1 VPRKGSD
8 TPDVTR
14 LGALGELTPA
24 HFAMVMATGIV
35 SLTAQL
41 FGMPSVSRGLFVL
54 NVLLYGALCALTGLR
69 LALEPRPFL
78 AGITDHARGPVFF
91 TAVAGTSVL
100 ASQFVV
106 LSGDYRIA
114 GALGL
119 LALALW
125 IVLTYAIFAGLT
137 IAPSKPPL
145 DEGIG
150 GGWLLAVVATQSIA
164 VVGALLAPQAGSAS
178 IALDFLALA
187 MWLAAGMLYIW
198 IMALIFYRYTFFPFA
213 PADLTP
219 PYWINMGAM
228 AISTLAGA
236 LLIRNAAHTAFLAS
250 LEPFLKGFT
259 VFYWASGSWWIP
271 LLAVLA
277 FWRYVWRRFPLKY
290 DPLYWGAVFPLGMY
304 AAATEEMI
312 DTMHLEFL
320 EWLAHLFAYLAL
332 AAWVIAFAGFA
343 LDLVRRS
350 RSPVHPEES
359 R

>member
-1 VPRKGSD
+1 MPR
-8 TPDVTR
+8 R
-14 LGALGELTPA
+14 LRALGELTPA
-24 HFAMVMATGIV
+24 HFAMIMATGIV
-35 SLTAQL
+35 SLAAQL
-41 FGMPSVSRGLFVL
+41 FGMPGVSRVLFLL
-54 NVLLYGALCALTGLR
+54 NVLLYAALCALTALR
-69 LALEPRPFL
+69 LAFDPRQFL
-78 AGITDHARGPVFF
+78 GGITDHARGPVFF

-100 ASQFVV
+100 ASQFAV
-106 LSGDYRIA
+106 LEADYRIA

-164 VVGALLAPQAGSAS
+164 VVGALLAPQSERAGL
-178 IALDFLALA
+178 ALDFLALA

-236 LLIRNAAHTAFLAS
+236 LLIRNTAHAPFLAS

-312 DTMHLEFL
+312 VTMHLEFL
-320 EWLAHLFAYLAL
+320 EWLPHLFAYLAL
-332 AAWVIAFAGFA
+332 VAWAVAFVGFA
-343 LDLVRRS
+343 LDLMRRS
-350 RSPVHPEES
+350 RAAA
-359 R
+359 RA

>member
-1 VPRKGSD
+1 
-8 TPDVTR
+8 VTR
-14 LGALGELTPA
+14 LGALCELTPA

-35 SLTAQL
+35 SLAAQL
-41 FGMPSVSRGLFVL
+41 FGMPGVSRALFVL
-54 NVLLYGALCALTGLR
+54 NVLVYVALCALTALR
-69 LALEPRPFL
+69 LVLEPRAFL

-100 ASQFVV
+100 ASQFAV
-106 LSGDYRIA
+106 LRADYRTA
-114 GALGL
+114 AALGV
-119 LALALW
+119 LALVLW
-125 IVLTYAIFAGLT
+125 VVLTYAIFAGLT

-164 VVGALLAPQAGSAS
+164 VVSALLAPHSEISA
-178 IALDFLALA
+178 IVLDFLALT

-236 LLIRNAAHTAFLAS
+236 LLIRDAAQAPFLAS

-271 LLAVLA
+271 LLVVLA

-312 DTMHLEFL
+312 GTMHLEFL
-320 EWLAHLFAYLAL
+320 QWLPQLFAYLAL
-332 AAWVIAFAGFA
+332 IAWAMAFAGFA
-343 LDLVRRS
+343 LDVLRRS
-350 RSPVHPEES
+350 RAAV
-359 R
+359 RA